1 MEERNRKA
9 YDKRFRKEI
18 NEKELLLTCLT
29 SRDSSGTAIQ
39 VLAEQVYKYKNIYLH
54 KKPHY
59 SNKTIVGY
67 LI

>member
-1 MEERNRKA
+1 MNIRKIT
-9 YDKRFRKEI
+9 KRFRKEI
-18 NEKELLLTCLT
+18 NEKELLLTYLT

-39 VLAEQVYKYKNIYLH
+39 VLVEQVYKYKNIYLH

-59 SNKTIVGY
+59 SNETIVGY

>member
-1 MEERNRKA
+1 MNIRKIT
-9 YDKRFRKEI
+9 KRFRKEI

-29 SRDSSGTAIQ
+29 SRNSSGTAIQ
-39 VLAEQVYKYKNIYLH
+39 VLVEQVYKYKNIYLH

-59 SNKTIVGY
+59 SNKAIVGY